1 MKKLGS
7 VLVSL
12 AAIVVFAAH
21 SFGQGAGTPPA
32 QGKIGL
38 ISIAAFGDEKAGIT
52 KYKNAVAAVN
62 KALEQTNNELK
73 TLGTRYQTASTEYQ
87 NMQKNPAIKA
97 DAVRAKQEELQNL
110 QTTIKRKQEDGKA
123 FYDKTYSDIMSPVMN
138 DIFKALNEYA
148 KQKGY
153 AVILDGAKLEQ
164 ADILVGFDDRYDVTK
179 DFIAFYNARPG
190 GTAANVTPE

>member
-1 MKKLGS
+1 MKKLGL

-12 AAIVVFAAH
+12 AAVVLFAAP
-21 SFGQGAGTPPA
+21 SFAQGTAALPA

-38 ISIAAFGDEKAGIT
+38 ISFSAFGDEKAGIN
-52 KYKNAVAAVN
+52 KYKNGIAAVN
-62 KALEQTNNELK
+62 KALEPINNELT
-73 TLGTRYQTASTEYQ
+73 TLSTRYQTASTEYQ
-87 NMQKNPAIKA
+87 SMQKNPAIKP
-97 DAVRAKQEELQNL
+97 DALRAKGDELQNL

-123 FYDKTYSDIMSPVMN
+123 FYSKVYSDTMSPIMN

-164 ADILVGFDDRYDVTK
+164 EDILVGFDDRYDVTK

-190 GTAANVTPE
+190 ATAATVTPK